1 VLGVEAGR
9 IRAVY
14 LVANPEKLQTL
25 DR

>member
-1 VLGVEAGR
+1 VLGVEVGR

-14 LVANPEKLQTL
+14 LVANPDKLQTL